1 MSRYKQPYSLYKR
14 GDYWYYRTYTPD
26 GIRTTAKS
34 TGCTSKN
41 AAKDYCNKLYLA
53 GNLYQS
59 EINFKT
65 FAEHFYDDNAPYVRD
80 RVEPLAENTLR
91 GYRVK
96 LNQCILPYFKNTS
109 IGDINYTKLKE
120 FRIWML
126 KSYSVSHVIS
136 TMSTLKHIID
146 AAYRD
151 RIISVN
157 PFSYLESMNVKP
169 NERDAFTLQELIT
182 LYQTIPEEFKKTI
195 LLMALTGMRISEAV
209 GILPEDIIQAD
220 GFEYINLTKQFNNK
234 KYKKLKGKLSRP
246 IPIMP
251 EIKDLIGFNHLRLS
265 AFYREYNKIKS
276 TFENANERNL
286 SFHSLRHFFITQAK
300 AKNYNDV
307 KVEYIAGHTLKGI
320 TKVYTNFK
328 PEDLTEI
335 IEFQK
340 IIYNEII
347 NG

>member
-14 GDYWYYRTYTPD
+14 GNYWYYRTYTPD

-41 AAKDYCNKLYLA
+41 AAKEYCNKLYLS

-65 FAEHFYDDNAPYVRD
+65 FAEHFYDDKAPYVRD
-80 RVEPLAENTLR
+80 RVEPLSENTLK
-91 GYRVK
+91 GYRIK
-96 LNQCILPYFKNTS
+96 LRCTILPYFENTKM
-109 IGDINYTKLKE
+109 GDINYTKLKE
-120 FRIWML
+120 FRIWLL
-126 KSYSVSHVIS
+126 KSYSVAHVIA

-151 RIISVN
+151 RIITVN
-157 PFSYLESMNVKP
+157 PFSYLESMNVKT
-169 NERDAFTLQELIT
+169 NERDAFSLKEVEI
-182 LYQTIPEEFKKTI
+182 LYNSIPEEFKKTI

-209 GILPEDIIQAD
+209 GILQEDIIQAD
-220 GFEYINLTKQFNNK
+220 GFEYINLTRQFNNK
-234 KYKKLKGKLSRP
+234 KYKELKGKTARP
-246 IPIMP
+246 IPIIP

-276 TFENANERNL
+276 TFENAVDRNL
-286 SFHSLRHFFITQAK
+286 SFHSLRHFFITTAK
-300 AKNYNDV
+300 AKGYNDV
-307 KVEYIAGHTLKGI
+307 KVEFVAGHALKGI

-328 PEDLTEI
+328 PEDLIEI
-335 IEFQK
+335 LDFQK
-340 IIYNEII
+340 EIYNHIRKT
-347 NG
+347 

>member
-14 GDYWYYRTYTPD
+14 GNYWYYRTYSPD

-41 AAKDYCNKLYLA
+41 AAKDYCNKLYLS

-59 EINFKT
+59 EVNFYT
-65 FAEHFYDDNAPYVRD
+65 FAAHFYDDNSAYVKD
-80 RVEPLAENTLR
+80 RVSPLAENTLK

-96 LNQCILPYFKNTS
+96 LNYCILPYFKNYK
-109 IGDINYTKLKE
+109 IGDINYSKLKE

-126 KSYSVSHVIS
+126 KTYSVSHVIS
-136 TMSTLKHIID
+136 TMNTLKHIMD

-157 PFSYLESMNVKP
+157 PYSYLEPMNVKA
-169 NERDAFTLQELIT
+169 NERDAFTLKELKI
-182 LYQTIPEEFKKTI
+182 LYDTIPEEFQKTV

-220 GFEYINLTKQFNNK
+220 GFEYIHLTKQFNNK
-234 KYKKLKGKLSRP
+234 KYKELKGKLARS

-276 TFENANERNL
+276 TFENADERNL

-300 AKNYNDV
+300 AKGYNDV
-307 KVEYIAGHTLKGI
+307 KVEFVAGHALKGI

-335 IEFQK
+335 IDFQK
-340 IIYNEII
+340 EIYQELMK
-347 NG
+347 